1 MTVAQLRR
9 QSYESLFW
17 LAAREAL
24 RVTRLWSQTV
34 LAPVVSSLLF
44 VVVFGL
50 SLGNRITHVGGFD
63 YEVFILPGLVA
74 MAMLTAAYANNSSS
88 IFQARNDRY
97 IDDILAAPM
106 LPWQVDIGLTL
117 GGVLRALMIGGALT
131 AIGAPLLG
139 VPIEEPLLLVAASL
153 AAIMLFASLGV
164 IVGIYAQSWDHHSVV
179 SNLVIQPLAFV
190 GGVFYSVDILP
201 SPWQELSHAN
211 PLFYM
216 VDAIRHGFLG
226 AERRVAPGV
235 PADHLRSGGR
245 DVRVVGV
252 AVPIRSQA
260 EAIARPALIVIAAL
274 VRARGDPGRM
284 RRATRTAVDA
294 TGAATAAP
302 RRHADDRA
310 GPRPRGE
317 VAAVAPRRGGGA
329 RSRAPSEAGSRRR
342 QRVDVRRRR
351 GRARERHTDRHR
363 NGSSAEQAR
372 GRRLAVPCGA
382 SLLEHLRPDR
392 HGRPARGDH
401 RQVLRPAA
409 PR

>member
-1 MTVAQLRR
+1 
-9 QSYESLFW
+9 
-17 LAAREAL
+17 
-24 RVTRLWSQTV
+24 
-34 LAPVVSSLLF
+34 
-44 VVVFGL
+44 
-50 SLGNRITHVGGFD
+50 
-63 YEVFILPGLVA
+63 

-106 LPWQVDIGLTL
+106 LPWQVDIGLTV
-117 GGVLRALMIGGALT
+117 GGVLRALLIGGALT

-164 IVGIYAQSWDHHSVV
+164 IVGIYAQTWDHHSFV

-235 PADHLRSGGR
+235 PAGHARAGGR

-252 AVPIRSQA
+252 AVPLRPQA
-260 EAIARPALIVIAAL
+260 EAIAAPALKAL
-274 VRARGDPGRM
+274 VVLVALWSSADVAASDGRRRRRHAA
-284 RRATRTAVDA
+284 RRATSADDT
-294 TGAATAAP
+294 P
-302 RRHADDRA
+302 RRDRPGA
-310 GPRPRGE
+310 HPGSRASAP
-317 VAAVAPRRGGGA
+317 VAPRR
-329 RSRAPSEAGSRRR
+329 RV
-342 QRVDVRRRR
+342 QRDLS
-351 GRARERHTDRHR
+351 GI
-363 NGSSAEQAR
+363 
-372 GRRLAVPCGA
+372 
-382 SLLEHLRPDR
+382 
-392 HGRPARGDH
+392 
-401 RQVLRPAA
+401 
-409 PR
+409 

>member
-1 MTVAQLRR
+1 MTGTPMTVAQLRR

-50 SLGNRITHVGGFD
+50 SLGSRIRHVGGFD

-74 MAMLTAAYANNSSS
+74 MGMLTAAYANNSSS

-117 GGVLRALMIGGALT
+117 GGVLRALLIGGALT

-139 VPIEEPLLLVAASL
+139 VPIEEPVLLVAASL

-164 IVGIYAQSWDHHSVV
+164 IVGIYAQTWDHHSFV

-226 AERRVAPGV
+226 TSDVSPLVSLPITCALA
-235 PADHLRSGGR
+235 AAMFAWSAWLFRSGHKLK
-245 DVRVVGV
+245 
-252 AVPIRSQA
+252 P
-260 EAIARPALIVIAAL
+260 
-274 VRARGDPGRM
+274 
-284 RRATRTAVDA
+284 
-294 TGAATAAP
+294 
-302 RRHADDRA
+302 
-310 GPRPRGE
+310 
-317 VAAVAPRRGGGA
+317 
-329 RSRAPSEAGSRRR
+329 
-342 QRVDVRRRR
+342 
-351 GRARERHTDRHR
+351 
-363 NGSSAEQAR
+363 
-372 GRRLAVPCGA
+372 
-382 SLLEHLRPDR
+382 
-392 HGRPARGDH
+392 
-401 RQVLRPAA
+401 
-409 PR
+409 